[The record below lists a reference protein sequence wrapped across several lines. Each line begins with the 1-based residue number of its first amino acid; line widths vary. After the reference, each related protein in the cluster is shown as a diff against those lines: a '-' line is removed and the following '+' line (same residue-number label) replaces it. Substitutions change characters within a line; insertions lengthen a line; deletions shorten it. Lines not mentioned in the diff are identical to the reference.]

1 MISRKEA
8 MQKVT
13 DAIMNCEEKT
23 DGELIRC
30 QECRFA
36 YMKSMAFYCPERTKP
51 LNPRGHCERGERN
64 GIK

>member
-8 MQKVT
+8 IQKVT
-13 DAIMNCEEKT
+13 DAIMACKEES
-23 DGELIRC
+23 DGELVRC

-36 YMKSMAFYCPERTKP
+36 YMKSMAFYCAERTKP